1 MEEYLVM
8 DSLQEFGSHDAS
20 DEDAFAGLEEDAA
33 IDAPLLIGQDERR
46 MQVRAY
52 NFWASLLGDQPFPS
66 VASLVESDTPDF
78 SNHAVLLKFDRGIDN
93 PAIAWLGQQLA
104 DECDTNKA
112 IKRLSDVPG
121 RSLLSRITDHYMQI
135 IANQAPIG
143 FEAEFVNLRGMTVL
157 YRGILLPFSSDGV
170 AIDHV
175 YGVINW
181 KEVADQGTTDAL
193 LAEIGQSLGHGREK
207 AQRRPIQL
215 LTDWADGPASL
226 SANDDGVGPLEL
238 TDVRANPLDLGHEA
252 PFDGAIDD
260 PDHATLADWLASAR
274 DMAHSAN
281 SSEDRT
287 RAALYGAISRAWD
300 FALAAADARQE
311 FAELIEDAGL
321 TRQDRAPMTP
331 VVKLVFGADYDKTRL
346 TEYAA
351 ALLHAQRLQ
360 LGRGVLLRF
369 LSDAPGGLKGVV
381 AAERRLRRE
390 AAGRVTHERGPD
402 ALAAKLRQ
410 LPELSLSALERDG
423 EEFALVLVR
432 RIAGSVP
439 VLLGEVVGDPALVEK
454 AARRLIG

>member
-1 MEEYLVM
+1 M
-8 DSLQEFGSHDAS
+8 DSLHEFGAHDAS
-20 DEDAFAGLEEDAA
+20 YDEASAGLEDDAA

-52 NFWASLLGDQPFPS
+52 NFWAGLLGDLPFPS
-66 VASLVESDTPDF
+66 VASLVDSDAPDF
-78 SNHAVLLKFDRGIDN
+78 ANHAVLLKFDRGIDN
-93 PAIAWLGQQLA
+93 PAIAWLGEQLA
-104 DECDTNKA
+104 IECDTTKA

-143 FEAEFVNLRGMTVL
+143 FEAEFVNLRGVTVL
-157 YRGILLPFSSDGV
+157 YRGILLPFSSDGE

-193 LAEIGQSLGHGREK
+193 LAEIGEALGHGREK
-207 AQRRPIQL
+207 PQRRPVQL

-226 SANDDGVGPLEL
+226 SANDGASDALEL
-238 TDVRANPLDLGHEA
+238 TDALADPLDLDGPA
-252 PFDGAIDD
+252 AFDAAHVD
-260 PDHATLADWLASAR
+260 PEHATLADWLASAR
-274 DMAHSAN
+274 DMAHTAN

-287 RAALYGAISRAWD
+287 RMALYAAISRAWD
-300 FALAAADARQE
+300 FALAAAVAPDE

-360 LGRGVLLRF
+360 LRRGVLLRF
-369 LSDAPGGLKGVV
+369 LADAPGGLKGVV

-390 AAGRVTHERGPD
+390 AAGRATHERGPD
-402 ALAAKLRQ
+402 ALADKLRR
-410 LPELSLSALERDG
+410 LPERSFASLDIEG

>member
-1 MEEYLVM
+1 M
-8 DSLQEFGSHDAS
+8 DSLHEFGAHDAS
-20 DEDAFAGLEEDAA
+20 YDEASAGLEDDAA

-46 MQVRAY
+46 MHVRAY
-52 NFWASLLGDQPFPS
+52 NFWAGLLGDLPFPS
-66 VASLVESDTPDF
+66 VASLVDSDAPDF
-78 SNHAVLLKFDRGIDN
+78 ANHAVLLKFDRGIDN
-93 PAIAWLGQQLA
+93 PAIAWLGEQLA
-104 DECDTNKA
+104 IECDTTKA

-143 FEAEFVNLRGMTVL
+143 FEAEFVNLRGVTVL
-157 YRGILLPFSSDGV
+157 YRGILLPFSSDGE

-193 LAEIGQSLGHGREK
+193 LAEIGEALGHGREK
-207 AQRRPIQL
+207 PQRRPVQL

-226 SANDDGVGPLEL
+226 SANDGASDALEL
-238 TDVRANPLDLGHEA
+238 TDALADPLDLDGPA
-252 PFDGAIDD
+252 AFDAAHVD
-260 PDHATLADWLASAR
+260 PEHATLADWLASAR
-274 DMAHSAN
+274 DMAHTAN

-287 RAALYGAISRAWD
+287 RMALYAAISRAWD
-300 FALAAADARQE
+300 FALAAAVAPDE

-360 LGRGVLLRF
+360 LRRGVLLRF
-369 LSDAPGGLKGVV
+369 LADAPGGLKGVV

-390 AAGRVTHERGPD
+390 AAGRATHERGPD
-402 ALAAKLRQ
+402 ALADKLRC
-410 LPELSLSALERDG
+410 LPERSFASLDAEG

>member
-1 MEEYLVM
+1 M
-8 DSLQEFGSHDAS
+8 DGLHEFSSHDALG
-20 DEDAFAGLEEDAA
+20 DDAFAGVDEDAA

-52 NFWASLLGDQPFPS
+52 NFWAGLLGDKPFPS
-66 VASLVESDTPDF
+66 VASLTDGDAPDF
-78 SNHAVLLKFDRGIDN
+78 ANHAVLLKFDRGVDN
-93 PAIAWLGQQLA
+93 PAIAWLGEQLA
-104 DECDTNKA
+104 EECDTSTRSTRA

-143 FEAEFVNLRGMTVL
+143 FEAEFVNLRGVTVL
-157 YRGILLPFSSDGV
+157 YRGILLPFSSDGA

-193 LAEIGQSLGHGREK
+193 LAEIGKTLGHGNEK
-207 AQRRPIQL
+207 PPRRPIQL
-215 LTDWADGPASL
+215 LTDWADGPAAL
-226 SANDDGVGPLEL
+226 SIDDGIGPLEL
-238 TDVRANPLDLGHEA
+238 TDVVGDALNLDEEA
-252 PFDGAIDD
+252 SFDGAMQDA
-260 PDHATLADWLASAR
+260 DHATLADWLASAR
-274 DMAHSAN
+274 DLAQTAL

-300 FALAAADARQE
+300 FALAAGDAPDE
-311 FAELIEDAGL
+311 FNELIEDAGL

-390 AAGRVTHERGPD
+390 AAGRATHERSPD
-402 ALAAKLRQ
+402 ALAAKLRR
-410 LPELSLSALERDG
+410 LPERLLSSIERDG

-432 RIAGSVP
+432 RIVGSVP
-439 VLLGEVVGDPALVEK
+439 VLLGEVTGDPALVEK

>member
-1 MEEYLVM
+1 M
-8 DSLQEFGSHDAS
+8 DGLHEFGAHDAS
-20 DEDAFAGLEEDAA
+20 YDEASAGLEDDAA

-52 NFWASLLGDQPFPS
+52 NFWAGLLGDLPFPS
-66 VASLVESDTPDF
+66 VASLVDSDAPDF
-78 SNHAVLLKFDRGIDN
+78 ANHAVLLKFDRGIDN
-93 PAIAWLGQQLA
+93 PAIAWLGEQLA
-104 DECDTNKA
+104 IECDTTKA

-143 FEAEFVNLRGMTVL
+143 FEAEFVNLRGVTVL
-157 YRGILLPFSSDGV
+157 YRGILLPFSSDGE

-193 LAEIGQSLGHGREK
+193 LAEIGEALGHGREK
-207 AQRRPIQL
+207 PQRRPVQL

-226 SANDDGVGPLEL
+226 SANDGASDALEL
-238 TDVRANPLDLGHEA
+238 TDALADPLDLDGQA
-252 PFDGAIDD
+252 AFDAAHVD
-260 PDHATLADWLASAR
+260 PEHATLADWLASAR
-274 DMAHSAN
+274 DMAHTAN

-287 RAALYGAISRAWD
+287 RMALYAAISRAWD
-300 FALAAADARQE
+300 FALAAAVAPDE

-360 LGRGVLLRF
+360 LRRGVLLRF
-369 LSDAPGGLKGVV
+369 LADAPGGLKGVV

-390 AAGRVTHERGPD
+390 AAGRATHERGPD
-402 ALAAKLRQ
+402 ALADKLRR
-410 LPELSLSALERDG
+410 LPERSFASLDIEG

>member
-1 MEEYLVM
+1 M
-8 DSLQEFGSHDAS
+8 DGLHEFGSHDAS
-20 DEDAFAGLEEDAA
+20 GDDAFAGLDEDAA
-33 IDAPLLIGQDERR
+33 IDTPLLIGQDERR

-66 VASLVESDTPDF
+66 VADLTKGEAPDF
-78 SNHAVLLKFDRGIDN
+78 ANHAVLLKFDRGINN
-93 PAIAWLGQQLA
+93 PAIAWLGEQLA
-104 DECDTNKA
+104 DECDTSKA

-143 FEAEFVNLRGMTVL
+143 FEAEFVNLRGVTVL
-157 YRGILLPFSSDGV
+157 YRGILLPFSSDGET
-170 AIDHV
+170 IDHV

-193 LAEIGQSLGHGREK
+193 LAEISQTLGRGSEK

-215 LTDWADGPASL
+215 LTDWADGPAAL
-226 SANDDGVGPLEL
+226 SANDDGIGPLEL
-238 TDVRANPLDLGHEA
+238 TDVLVDQLEFVSEVPLDN
-252 PFDGAIDD
+252 AIED

-274 DMAHSAN
+274 DLAYTAS

-287 RAALYGAISRAWD
+287 RMALYGAISRAWD
-300 FALAAADARQE
+300 FALAAAEAPAE
-311 FAELIEDAGL
+311 FDELIEDAGL
-321 TRQDRAPMTP
+321 TRQVRAPMTP
-331 VVKLVFGADYDKTRL
+331 VVKLVFGTEYDKTRL

-360 LGRGVLLRF
+360 LGRGVLLHF
-369 LSDAPGGLKGVV
+369 LADAPGGLKGVV

-390 AAGRVTHERGPD
+390 AAGRATHERSPD
-402 ALAAKLRQ
+402 GLTAKLRR
-410 LPELSLSALERDG
+410 LPERSLASIDREG

-432 RIAGSVP
+432 RIVGSVP
-439 VLLGEVVGDPALVEK
+439 VLLGEVKGDPALVEK
-454 AARRLIG
+454 AARRLVS

>member
-1 MEEYLVM
+1 M
-8 DSLQEFGSHDAS
+8 DGLHEFSAHDAS
-20 DEDAFAGLEEDAA
+20 YDEASAGLEDDAA

-52 NFWASLLGDQPFPS
+52 NFWAGLLGDLPFPS
-66 VASLVESDTPDF
+66 VASLVDSDAPDF
-78 SNHAVLLKFDRGIDN
+78 ANHAVLLKFDRGMDN
-93 PAIAWLGQQLA
+93 PAIAWLGEQLA
-104 DECDTNKA
+104 IECDTSKA

-143 FEAEFVNLRGMTVL
+143 FEAEFVNLRGVTVL
-157 YRGILLPFSSDGV
+157 YRGILLPFSSDGD

-193 LAEIGQSLGHGREK
+193 LAEIGEALGHSLGHGRERS
-207 AQRRPIQL
+207 QRRPIQL

-226 SANDDGVGPLEL
+226 SANDDPSNALEL
-238 TDVRANPLDLGHEA
+238 TDAFADPLDL
-252 PFDGAIDD
+252 DGDAAIDAAID

-274 DMAHSAN
+274 DLAHTAN

-287 RAALYGAISRAWD
+287 RMALYAAISRAWD
-300 FALAAADARQE
+300 FALAAAAAPDE

-360 LGRGVLLRF
+360 LRRGVLLRF
-369 LSDAPGGLKGVV
+369 LADAPGGLKGVV

-390 AAGRVTHERGPD
+390 AAGRATHERGPD
-402 ALAAKLRQ
+402 ALADKLRC
-410 LPELSLSALERDG
+410 LPERSFASLDAEG

>member
-1 MEEYLVM
+1 M
-8 DSLQEFGSHDAS
+8 DSLHEFGAHDAS
-20 DEDAFAGLEEDAA
+20 YDEASAGLEDDAA

-46 MQVRAY
+46 MHVRAY
-52 NFWASLLGDQPFPS
+52 NFWAGLLGDLPFPS
-66 VASLVESDTPDF
+66 VASLVDSDAPDF
-78 SNHAVLLKFDRGIDN
+78 ANHAVLLKFDRGIDN
-93 PAIAWLGQQLA
+93 PAIAWLGEQLA
-104 DECDTNKA
+104 IECDTTKA

-143 FEAEFVNLRGMTVL
+143 FEAEFVNLRGVTVL
-157 YRGILLPFSSDGV
+157 YRGILLPFSSDGE

-193 LAEIGQSLGHGREK
+193 LAEIGEALGHGREK
-207 AQRRPIQL
+207 PQRRPVQL

-226 SANDDGVGPLEL
+226 SANDGASDALEL
-238 TDVRANPLDLGHEA
+238 TDALADPLDLDGPA
-252 PFDGAIDD
+252 AFDAAHVD
-260 PDHATLADWLASAR
+260 PEHATLADWLASAR
-274 DMAHSAN
+274 DMAHTAN

-287 RAALYGAISRAWD
+287 RMALYAAISRAWD
-300 FALAAADARQE
+300 FALAAAVAPDE

-360 LGRGVLLRF
+360 LRRGVLLRF
-369 LSDAPGGLKGVV
+369 LADAPGGLKGVV

-390 AAGRVTHERGPD
+390 AAGRATHERGPD
-402 ALAAKLRQ
+402 ALADKLRR
-410 LPELSLSALERDG
+410 LPERSFASLDIEG

>member
-1 MEEYLVM
+1 M
-8 DSLQEFGSHDAS
+8 DGLHEFGSHDAS
-20 DEDAFAGLEEDAA
+20 HQDASAGLEEDAA

-52 NFWASLLGDQPFPS
+52 NFWAGLLGEDPFP
-66 VASLVESDTPDF
+66 LVSALIDGAAPDF
-78 SNHAVLLKFDRGIDN
+78 ANHAVLLKFDRGIDN
-93 PAIAWLGQQLA
+93 PAIAWLGEQLA
-104 DECDTNKA
+104 DECETDKA
-112 IKRLSDVPG
+112 IKRLSDIPG

-143 FEAEFVNLRGMTVL
+143 FEAEFVSLRGVTVL

-181 KEVADQGTTDAL
+181 KELADQGTTDAL
-193 LAEIGQSLGHGREK
+193 MAEIGVALVPSKEK
-207 AQRRPIQL
+207 TRRPIEL

-226 SANDDGVGPLEL
+226 SLPDEAAPLEL
-238 TDVRANPLDLGHEA
+238 TEALVDPLDG
-252 PFDGAIDD
+252 PIDPETAVD
-260 PDHATLADWLASAR
+260 TDHATLADWLASAR
-274 DMAHSAN
+274 ELAYAAH

-287 RAALYGAISRAWD
+287 RMALYGAISRAWD
-300 FALAAADARQE
+300 FALAAAEAPDE

-351 ALLHAQRLQ
+351 ALLHAQRLD

-369 LSDAPGGLKGVV
+369 LADAPGGLKGVV

-390 AAGRVTHERGPD
+390 AAGRSTAERGPE
-402 ALAAKLRQ
+402 ALAAKLRC
-410 LPELSLSALERDG
+410 LPGRALGSLEREG

-432 RIAGSVP
+432 RIAGAAP
-439 VLLGEVVGDPALVEK
+439 VLLGEVAGDPALVER
-454 AARRLIG
+454 AARRLIA

>member
-1 MEEYLVM
+1 M
-8 DSLQEFGSHDAS
+8 DGLHEFGAHDAS
-20 DEDAFAGLEEDAA
+20 YDEASAGLEDDAA

-52 NFWASLLGDQPFPS
+52 NFWAGLLGDLPFPS
-66 VASLVESDTPDF
+66 VASLVDSDAPDF
-78 SNHAVLLKFDRGIDN
+78 ANHAVLLKFDRGVDN
-93 PAIAWLGQQLA
+93 PAIAWLGEQLA
-104 DECDTNKA
+104 IECDTTKA

-143 FEAEFVNLRGMTVL
+143 FEAEFVNLRGVTVL
-157 YRGILLPFSSDGV
+157 YRGILLPFSSDGE

-193 LAEIGQSLGHGREK
+193 LAEIGEALGHSLGHGRERP
-207 AQRRPIQL
+207 QRRPIQL

-226 SANDDGVGPLEL
+226 SAHDGASDALEL
-238 TDVRANPLDLGHEA
+238 TDALADPLDLAGEA
-252 PFDGAIDD
+252 VFDTAIED

-274 DMAHSAN
+274 DMAHTAN

-287 RAALYGAISRAWD
+287 RNALYAAISRAWD
-300 FALAAADARQE
+300 FALAAAAAPDE

-369 LSDAPGGLKGVV
+369 LADAPGGLKGVV

-390 AAGRVTHERGPD
+390 AAGRATQERSPD
-402 ALAAKLRQ
+402 ALAAKLRK
-410 LPELSLSALERDG
+410 LPERSFASLDAEG
-423 EEFALVLVR
+423 EEFALVLMR

>member
-1 MEEYLVM
+1 M
-8 DSLQEFGSHDAS
+8 DGLHEFGAHDAS
-20 DEDAFAGLEEDAA
+20 YDEASAGLEDDAA

-52 NFWASLLGDQPFPS
+52 NFWAGLLGDLPFPS
-66 VASLVESDTPDF
+66 VASLVDSDAPDF
-78 SNHAVLLKFDRGIDN
+78 ANHAVLLKFDRGIDN
-93 PAIAWLGQQLA
+93 PAIAWLGEQLA
-104 DECDTNKA
+104 IECDTTKA

-143 FEAEFVNLRGMTVL
+143 FEAEFVNLRGVTVL
-157 YRGILLPFSSDGV
+157 YRGILLPFSSDGE

-193 LAEIGQSLGHGREK
+193 LAEIGEALGHGREK
-207 AQRRPIQL
+207 PQRRPVQL

-226 SANDDGVGPLEL
+226 SANDGASDALEL
-238 TDVRANPLDLGHEA
+238 TDALADPLDLDGQA
-252 PFDGAIDD
+252 AFDAAHVD
-260 PDHATLADWLASAR
+260 PEHATLADWLASAR
-274 DMAHSAN
+274 DMAHTAN

-287 RAALYGAISRAWD
+287 RMALYAAISRAWD
-300 FALAAADARQE
+300 FALAAAVAPDE

-360 LGRGVLLRF
+360 LRRGVLLRF
-369 LSDAPGGLKGVV
+369 LADAPGGLKGVV

-390 AAGRVTHERGPD
+390 AAGRATHERGPD
-402 ALAAKLRQ
+402 ALADKLRC
-410 LPELSLSALERDG
+410 LPERSFASLDAEG

>member
-1 MEEYLVM
+1 M
-8 DSLQEFGSHDAS
+8 DGLHEFGAHDAS
-20 DEDAFAGLEEDAA
+20 HDEVSAGLDDDAA

-52 NFWASLLGDQPFPS
+52 NFWAGLLGDQPFPS
-66 VASLVESDTPDF
+66 VASLVDGEAPDF
-78 SNHAVLLKFDRGIDN
+78 ANHAVLLKFDRGVDN
-93 PAIAWLGQQLA
+93 PAIAWLGEQLA
-104 DECDTNKA
+104 DECDTDKA

-143 FEAEFVNLRGMTVL
+143 FEAEFVNLRGVTVL
-157 YRGILLPFSSDGV
+157 YRGILLPFSSDGE

-193 LAEIGQSLGHGREK
+193 LAEIGQALGHGRERS
-207 AQRRPIQL
+207 QRRPIQL
-215 LTDWADGPASL
+215 LTEWADGPASL
-226 SANDDGVGPLEL
+226 SASDGPSDALEL
-238 TDVRANPLDLGHEA
+238 TDALADPRDPDGEA
-252 PFDGAIDD
+252 PFDAAIVD

-274 DMAHSAN
+274 DLAHTAN

-287 RAALYGAISRAWD
+287 RVALYAAISRAWD
-300 FALAAADARQE
+300 FALAAAAVPEE
-311 FAELIEDAGL
+311 FAELIDDAGL
-321 TRQDRAPMTP
+321 TQQDRAPMTP

-369 LSDAPGGLKGVV
+369 LTDAPGGLKGVV

-390 AAGRVTHERGPD
+390 AAGRATQERCPV
-402 ALAAKLRQ
+402 ALTAKLRC
-410 LPELSLSALERDG
+410 LPKRSFASLDAEG
-423 EEFALVLVR
+423 EEFALLLVR